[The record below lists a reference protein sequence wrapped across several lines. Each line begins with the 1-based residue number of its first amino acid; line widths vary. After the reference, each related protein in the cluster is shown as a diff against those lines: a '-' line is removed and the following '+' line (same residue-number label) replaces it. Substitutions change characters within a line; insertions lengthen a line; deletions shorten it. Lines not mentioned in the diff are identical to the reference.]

1 MKSPILS
8 FADCNMVATGGAF
21 GWRQRLPG
29 FTIRQHAET
38 GRFYVKR
45 DRDGA
50 TISAGH
56 ASPDDAERCNADLK
70 PRPLA

>member
-1 MKSPILS
+1 MTGALP
-8 FADCNMVATGGAF
+8 FDWNWRATGGAF
-21 GWRQRLPG
+21 GKVQRLPG

-38 GRFYVKR
+38 GRFFVKR